1 MRLGSVFF
9 VDFGR
14 ISECSGADSSPKCE
28 HLTGFRGFP
37 TPKAG
42 SHPRKK
48 YFGRVPATFGG
59 VWWWRLLATNFAGF
73 GRYVS
78 PQTLR
83 YLQNGANHTGQN
95 LFSPR
100 QCMDPKVYQFSA
112 PNSNAKVLDREWYH
126 LRWWHL
132 RSRRPLSRPLCSYTV
147 LLTVVC
153 AHGAGRNG
161 YQLCR
166 TGAGPP

>member
-1 MRLGSVFF
+1 MFF

-14 ISECSGADSSPKCE
+14 ISEPPGADSSPKCQ
-28 HLTGFRGFP
+28 HLAGFRGFP
-37 TPKAG
+37 IPEAG

-48 YFGRVPATFGG
+48 HFGRVPGAFGG

-73 GRYVS
+73 GRYAS

-126 LRWWHL
+126 LRL
-132 RSRRPLSRPLCSYTV
+132 RTCIKIV
-147 LLTVVC
+147 LVFLRKFARWQGVTYLESVSWYLPV
-153 AHGAGRNG
+153 
-161 YQLCR
+161 Q
-166 TGAGPP
+166 GPVSGTRLELFLRQS